1 MPKRLWLRIEERR
14 MQNILACVDASNYA
28 APVCDL
34 AAWASRKLELP
45 VELLHVVQ
53 RKDAVAERHDL
64 SGAIGLGVKSSL
76 LEELTR
82 LEEADARL
90 QVERGR
96 VLLAASAERL
106 KAAGAAGVKL
116 LHRHGGIV
124 ETILE
129 REAEARIVVV
139 GKRGASHE
147 FAQDHIGSKVE
158 RVVRASNR
166 PVLVAS
172 RAVEPPRNVVLAY
185 DGSPAAKRAL
195 ERCAN
200 SPLFDDLPIHVV
212 MAGPDDERHRHLLDD
227 ARGQLDGHEVRTT
240 LGSGKAEEMIADA
253 VGAMPGA
260 ILMMGAYGHSPLRT
274 LIVGSTTTAMI
285 RMVRVPVLLVR

>member
-1 MPKRLWLRIEERR
+1 MT
-14 MQNILACVDASNYA
+14 ILAAIDASGYA
-28 APVCDL
+28 ASVCDL
-34 AAWASRKLELP
+34 AAWASARLDLP

-96 VLLAASAERL
+96 VLLAAGEARL
-106 KAAGAAGVKL
+106 RAAGATNVRL

-129 REAEARIVVV
+129 REGDARVVV
-139 GKRGASHE
+139 IGKRGASHE
-147 FAQDHIGSKVE
+147 FAPDHIGSKIE
-158 RVVRASNR
+158 RVVRASAK
-166 PVLVAS
+166 PILIAS
-172 RAVEPPRNVVLAY
+172 RAIEPPRVAVLAY
-185 DGSPAAKRAL
+185 DGSPAAGRAL
-195 ERCAN
+195 DRCAH
-200 SPLFDDLPIHVV
+200 SPLFKGLPVHIVT
-212 MAGPDDERHRHLLDD
+212 AGADD
-227 ARGQLDGHEVRTT
+227 ARHRDMLDAAQAELAGREITAT
-240 LGSGKAEEMIADA
+240 LTRGNPQDLIADVVA
-253 VGAMPGA
+253 ATPGA
-260 ILMMGAYGHSPLRT
+260 ILIMGAYGHAPLRT

-285 RMVRVPVLLVR
+285 RTVRAPVLLVR